1 MTKFLIFILTFFY
14 SLGIAQGIKDKLDKA
29 TKAFLN
35 SPKMY
40 AANMSFYVADENGNF
55 IYEYQGNKGLS
66 TASTQKIFTAA
77 TALELLGKNYKYK
90 TKAVYDGILERN
102 ILKGNIYITSNGDPT
117 LGSWRYDG
125 YKPEDFLEKFYAAL
139 KNQGIKK
146 VEGNLIID
154 DTYFD
159 FQTTPGGWAWN
170 DIGNYYGAGVWGVN
184 WRENQF
190 DIDIEGGASIGKPTK
205 IKSFSYPLI
214 QVKWFNEVTSAAS
227 NSGDKS
233 LIYTAPYS
241 SVASI
246 NGTLPAQKTTKIS
259 GAIPNPP
266 VQLGAEVVNC
276 IKSKGI
282 EFSGEVIT
290 GRQLLLDGKSVPL
303 VTGKPFFEY
312 ESPELSKI
320 VYWFLRKSV
329 NLYGETFI
337 KTLGK
342 EQNND
347 SSFSSGVSVL
357 KNFWKSKGIH
367 PAMINF
373 TDGSGLSPQ
382 NYASARAEIQ
392 ALLWAQKQPWFNE
405 FYNALPIYNDMKM
418 KSGTIKDAKG
428 YTGYHTSKNG
438 KKYVFSI
445 IVNNY
450 DGDGI
455 NNELFSILNN
465 LK

>member
-1 MTKFLIFILTFFY
+1 M
-14 SLGIAQGIKDKLDKA
+14 
-29 TKAFLN
+29 
-35 SPKMY
+35 
-40 AANMSFYVADENGNF
+40 
-55 IYEYQGNKGLS
+55 
-66 TASTQKIFTAA
+66 
-77 TALELLGKNYKYK
+77 
-90 TKAVYDGILERN
+90 
-102 ILKGNIYITSNGDPT
+102 
-117 LGSWRYDG
+117 
-125 YKPEDFLEKFYAAL
+125 
-139 KNQGIKK
+139 
-146 VEGNLIID
+146 
-154 DTYFD
+154 
-159 FQTTPGGWAWN
+159 
-170 DIGNYYGAGVWGVN
+170 
-184 WRENQF
+184 
-190 DIDIEGGASIGKPTK
+190 
-205 IKSFSYPLI
+205 
-214 QVKWFNEVTSAAS
+214 
-227 NSGDKS
+227 
-233 LIYTAPYS
+233 
-241 SVASI
+241 
-246 NGTLPAQKTTKIS
+246 
-259 GAIPNPP
+259 
-266 VQLGAEVVNC
+266 
-276 IKSKGI
+276 
-282 EFSGEVIT
+282 
-290 GRQLLLDGKSVPL
+290 
-303 VTGKPFFEY
+303 
-312 ESPELSKI
+312 SKI

-382 NYASARAEIQ
+382 NYASARAEVQ
-392 ALLWAQKQPWFNE
+392 ALLWAQKQPWFSE
-405 FYNALPIYNDMKM
+405 FYNALPTYNGMKM